1 MAILQHQQNES
12 QRLTTTTTTTTT
24 NSRNEEKKN
33 ANKSRSSSIRFSPK
47 VNVRK
52 FRDTVTAT
60 EAKDVWYDQN
70 DYDSFRND
78 TKECIRLVQTRST
91 NLLNDIIYCSRGAE
105 CRTTDR
111 LKARSSARTKALNAV
126 MDEQERQWDSST
138 ESSST
143 TFIYDDEA
151 IAQLY
156 YRCTLASRRQA
167 QLVGLS
173 DAQAA
178 AAIQTETAV
187 SCTYEALASETV
199 GRSIPIDVIERRVV
213 VCASA

>member
-12 QRLTTTTTTTTT
+12 QRLTTTTTTT
-24 NSRNEEKKN
+24 NSSNEKKKN
-33 ANKSRSSSIRFSPK
+33 DSTNKSRSTSIRFSPK

-91 NLLNDIIYCSRGAE
+91 NLLDDTIYCSRGAE

-143 TFIYDDEA
+143 TFVYDDEA

-178 AAIQTETAV
+178 AAVQTETAV

-199 GRSIPIDVIERRVV
+199 GRSIPIDLIERRVV